1 MTKLRKDI
9 AKADC
14 WNLEALY
21 PSLAAWQKDFDKPD
35 ALQELLALQGKLD
48 LTSLPKALHLYFNL
62 QRQGEKLYTWA
73 HLKHDEDITDSTYK
87 IAHEKAQNRL
97 QLLAQKA
104 SWLEPEILEM
114 QETIVLAQELQEF
127 RVYLEKLFALKKH
140 HLPAREEELM
150 ALALQPLSTAYK
162 SFSSLTNADFQ
173 FDKVSDSQGSLQEL
187 SHAYYGLHLQSKD
200 RELRKNTFKT
210 YHKKYSSFKNTLCDL
225 LQGKI
230 SAHLFEAKARRFD
243 SCLEAALKPK
253 NIPLSVYH
261 SLIKAVKSHLQPMTD
276 YCAFRKNLLG
286 YEDLHLY
293 DMNVILAHD
302 YKIPYVKAEELVIKS
317 VQPLGEE
324 YQDTLRKGLHSGWV
338 DRFENK
344 GKRSG
349 AYSSGCF
356 DSPPYILMN
365 YKEILRDVFTLGHE
379 AGHSMHS
386 DYSRKHQP
394 YHYSDYPIFVAE
406 VASTFNEQLLFNQM
420 LKESG
425 SSAERNAL
433 IQSQID
439 NIRATLFRQTMF
451 AEFELFLHTEVEEGR
466 PLTPEILEEKY
477 FGLLKTYFPSVITLD
492 EEVAIEWARIPH
504 FYYNFY
510 VYQYATGL
518 SAAIALSQKVLNGG
532 DKERNA
538 YLNFLKGGSSKY
550 PIDLLKE
557 AGVDMTTTAPFEDA
571 LAYFAQLTREL
582 AVSN

>member
-9 AKADC
+9 SKADA
-14 WNLEALY
+14 WNLDALY
-21 PSLAAWQKDFDKPD
+21 PSISAWQTDFDRPD
-35 ALQELLALQGKLD
+35 NLAELLALRAKLD
-48 LTSLPKALHLYFNL
+48 LISLPKALHLYFNL
-62 QRQGEKLYTWA
+62 QRESEKLYTWA
-73 HLKHDEDITDSTYK
+73 HLKHDEDITDSIYK
-87 IAHEKAQNRL
+87 VAHEKAQNRL
-97 QLLAQKA
+97 QIFAQKT
-104 SWLEPEILEM
+104 SWLAPEILEM
-114 QETIVLAQELQEF
+114 DEHIITAKELHEF

-140 HLPAREEELM
+140 HLPSREEQLM

-162 SFSSLTNADFQ
+162 CFSSLTNADFL
-173 FDKVSDSQGSLQEL
+173 FDEVLDSNKAPHEL
-187 SHAYYGLHLQSKD
+187 SHASYGLYLQSKD
-200 RELRKNTFKT
+200 RVLRENTFKT
-210 YHKKYSSFKNTLCDL
+210 YHKKYSAFKNTLCDL

-230 SAHLFEAKARRFD
+230 TAHLFEAKARGFE

-261 SLIKAVKSHLQPMTD
+261 SLIKAVKSHLEPLTA
-276 YCAFRKNLLG
+276 YYTFRKDLLG
-286 YEDLHLY
+286 YKDLHLY
-293 DMNVILAHD
+293 DMNHILAHT
-302 YKIPYVKAEELVIKS
+302 YNIPYAKAEDLIVRS
-317 VQPLGEE
+317 VRPLGEE
-324 YQDTLRKGLHSGWV
+324 YQETLYRGLQSGWV

-386 DYSRKHQP
+386 HYSRKHQP

-406 VASTFNEQLLFNQM
+406 VASTFNEQLLFNLM

-425 SSAERNAL
+425 SSSERNAL

-466 PLTPEILEEKY
+466 PLTPECLEEKY
-477 FGLLKTYFPSVITLD
+477 FELLKSYSSPVLTLD
-492 EEVAIEWARIPH
+492 DEVGIEWARIPH

-518 SAAIALSQKVLNGG
+518 SAAIALSQKVLNGN
-532 DKERNA
+532 DKERNS

-582 AVSN
+582 KVSN